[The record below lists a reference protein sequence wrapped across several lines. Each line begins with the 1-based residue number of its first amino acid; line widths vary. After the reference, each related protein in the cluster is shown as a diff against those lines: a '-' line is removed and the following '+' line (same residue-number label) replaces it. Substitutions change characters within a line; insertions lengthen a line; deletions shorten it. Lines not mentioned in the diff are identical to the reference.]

1 MSSSPRRLSRDIR
14 HSSLYMGYPLSALL
28 EVPLKTPYYWVYV
41 IQSLTPLPG
50 KTFGFTYVGCT
61 NDPVRRLRQHNGE
74 ISGGGK
80 YTSKHR
86 PWEPRALYGPYLGRS
101 EGLKAE
107 YALKHG
113 KRGLGRLKWST
124 LDSKWCRGLGVSH
137 PWVSD
142 PCNPLYFQGEYEGLR
157 DNEEPMDKKFT
168 IEAAD
173 VRVVSS
179 VDDYTQKVGKSKGE
193 RPAVHKSAREL
204 FTGAPAPVSL
214 SEAVRD
220 KKDE

>member
-1 MSSSPRRLSRDIR
+1 MLW
-14 HSSLYMGYPLSALL
+14 Y
-28 EVPLKTPYYWVYV
+28 VYV

-50 KTFGFTYVGCT
+50 KVIGFTYVGCT

-86 PWEPRALYGPYLGRS
+86 PWEARALWGPYKDRS
-101 EGLKAE
+101 DALRAE

-124 LDSKWCRGLGVSH
+124 LDSKWCRGLGTEH
-137 PWVSD
+137 PWVKDS
-142 PCNPLYFQGEYEGLR
+142 CNPLYFQGEYEGLC
-157 DNEEPMDKKFT
+157 DNEESMDKKFT

-173 VRVVSS
+173 VKVVSS
-179 VDDYTQKVGKSKGE
+179 VGEYTQKVGKAKGE

-204 FTGAPAPVSL
+204 FNGAPAPKSM
-214 SEAVRD
+214 SEAVRG
-220 KKDE
+220 KNDE